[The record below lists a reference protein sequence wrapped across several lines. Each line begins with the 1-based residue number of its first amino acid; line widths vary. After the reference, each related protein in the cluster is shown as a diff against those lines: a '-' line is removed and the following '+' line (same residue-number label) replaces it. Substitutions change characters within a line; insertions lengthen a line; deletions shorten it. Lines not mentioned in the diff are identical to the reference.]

1 MFQNYLTSLWRYVSK
16 NKVFTFINVA
26 GLAIGML
33 ACMLIAQFVLHE
45 LSYDNFLD
53 KKDRIFRLQLDRYDK
68 GELSTRWAS
77 GAAGIGPD
85 IKANF
90 PEVEKYARLIRL
102 NATLANGDT
111 FFKEE
116 NACFASEDFFKIF
129 SVKLIEGVDSLVL
142 KEPFK
147 MVLSKSMAKK
157 YFGKEN
163 PVGKFLKFNGKT
175 DYEITGVFEDLPAN
189 SHMQIDALGS
199 ISSLMKL
206 WNTQMDSWQWDG
218 FMTYVL
224 LNEKTDAKTFES
236 KLPAFIQKKE
246 GEELKKNN
254 AGMVFHLQ
262 AVSDIHLDS
271 DFIMEFKPNGSRQ
284 SVYFLSIVAMLIMLI
299 AWINY
304 INLSTAKSIE
314 RAREV
319 GVRKVLGGFR
329 SQLIQ
334 QFLTESL
341 FLNVLAVLL
350 AVAFAFL
357 LTHWFSGLTG
367 RVLGYALFQQ
377 PLFWIVLAALILLGA
392 LLSGLYPAFVLSS
405 FRPVEVLKGKFRN
418 SDKGVW
424 LRKGMVVIQFVASI
438 TLMVGTFTVYRQISF
453 MRNQELGVNIDQA
466 VVINSPTVTDSTY
479 KHKFQAFKQKISQ
492 YPEVVSVSAST
503 SVPGAQPDW
512 NAGGI
517 RRLSQREDE
526 QNQYRIIMMD
536 GEFIKSFGLQMT
548 TGREFSDEVAN
559 ESKNVLLNESAV
571 RLMGFAKR
579 EDAINDQ
586 IFFWGDTFKIVG
598 VVKNYHQ
605 ESLKKAY
612 DALIF
617 RYDEAPG
624 GYYSV
629 KFNTQKV
636 KESMAQFELVWKEIF
651 PGNPFH
657 YFFLDEHYNKQYQAD
672 QQFGNIF
679 GIFSGLAIFIACLG
693 LFGLSSLTALQRTKE
708 IGIRKVLGASLLGI
722 LRLISK
728 DFIVLITVAILLS
741 IPLSAWIMNSWL
753 QDFAT
758 RIPLA
763 WWLFAIPGITVIVI
777 ALLTVSIHTL
787 KAAMSDPV
795 KSLRYE

>member
-1 MFQNYLTSLWRYVSK
+1 MFHNYLTSLWRYVSK

-90 PEVEKYARLIRL
+90 PEVEKYSRLIRL
-102 NATLANGDT
+102 NATLANGDI

-129 SVKLIEGVDSLVL
+129 SIKLIEGVDSVVL

-189 SHMQIDALGS
+189 SHIQVDALGS

-224 LNEKTDAKTFES
+224 LNEKTDPKKFES
-236 KLPAFIQKKE
+236 KLPAFVQKHE

-284 SVYFLSIVAMLIMLI
+284 SVYFLSVVAMLIMLI

-350 AVAFAFL
+350 AVAAAFL

-377 PLFWIVLAALILLGA
+377 PLFWIVLAALILSGA

-424 LRKGMVVIQFVASI
+424 LRKGMVVVQFIASI

-479 KHKFQAFKQKISQ
+479 KHKFQAFKQRISQ
-492 YPEVVSVSAST
+492 YPEVVSVCAST
-503 SVPGAQPDW
+503 SVPGVQPDW

-536 GEFIKSFGLQMT
+536 GEFIKSFGLQMA
-548 TGREFSDEVAN
+548 TGRAFSDEVAN
-559 ESKNVLLNESAV
+559 ENKNVLLNESAV
-571 RLMGFAKR
+571 RLMGFAKP

-636 KESMAQFELVWKEIF
+636 KASMSQFELAWKEIF

-657 YFFLDEHYNKQYQAD
+657 YFFLDDHYNKQYQAD

-708 IGIRKVLGASLLGI
+708 IGIRKVLGASLFGI

-728 DFIVLITVAILLS
+728 DFIVLIGVAIVLS

-763 WWLFAIPGITVIVI
+763 WWLFAIPGIGVVVI